1 MGALLNNA
9 DAQGPQRIWGWAQ
22 ECTLLF
28 CGALCLMQVSP
39 GAHLKNT
46 PVENIP
52 ISILSVLSKNVC
64 FVLESIIS

>member
-1 MGALLNNA
+1 MQMPRAPENL
-9 DAQGPQRIWGWAQ
+9 RSAQ
-22 ECTLLF
+22 ECTFILWSTLPDA
-28 CGALCLMQVSP
+28 GGP
-39 GAHLKNT
+39 WAHLKNA

>member
-1 MGALLNNA
+1 MPRAPRDSGVGLRNA
-9 DAQGPQRIWGWAQ
+9 H
-22 ECTLLF
+22 LF